1 MKGYNYSNCMGIG
14 KGVYAI
20 DQNCP
25 YYSTNNSKMMSS
37 WNHHDTTF
45 NQSNVGS
52 TDLVVCFFAIVG
64 VEHQRRR

>member
-1 MKGYNYSNCMGIG
+1 MGIG

-20 DQNCP
+20 DQNWP
-25 YYSTNNSKMMSS
+25 YYGSNPNKMMSS

-52 TDLVVCFFAIVG
+52 NDLVVPMVRVRG
-64 VEHQRRR
+64 GPSKRGTT